1 MRERRGRDEEDERRW
16 RAGHPLATVVFA
28 PATLLALT
36 RN

>member
-16 RAGHPLATVVFA
+16 RAGHPLAVVFA